1 MVTKKKISSKY
12 KPTAK
17 ESFMNSKQ
25 KQYFKQKLT
34 YWKETLLKGSTETI
48 LNLKE
53 DKEVSGDFADIAS
66 AESTKSI
73 ELRTRD
79 RERKLINKI
88 DEAAKNHNIL
98 LETIDEAL
106 KRIENNTYG
115 YCEVT
120 GKPIGLKRLEARPI
134 ATLSIEAQQMHENQE
149 QLNND

>member
-1 MVTKKKISSKY
+1 MAQKTKISLKY
-12 KPTAK
+12 KPTSK
-17 ESFMNSKQ
+17 EPFMNPKQ
-25 KQYFKQKLT
+25 KEYFKQKLT
-34 YWKETLLKGSTETI
+34 DWKETLLKGSSETI

-79 RERKLINKI
+79 RERKLISKI
-88 DEAAKNHNIL
+88 E
-98 LETIDEAL
+98 EAL

-134 ATLSIEAQQMHENQE
+134 ATLSIEAQQMHENEE
-149 QLNND
+149 QLK

>member
-1 MVTKKKISSKY
+1 MVTKKKISSEY

-17 ESFMNSKQ
+17 ESFMNLKQ

-34 YWKETLLKGSTETI
+34 HWKETLLKGSTETI

-88 DEAAKNHNIL
+88 DEA
-98 LETIDEAL
+98 L

>member
-1 MVTKKKISSKY
+1 MAQKTKISLKY
-12 KPTAK
+12 KPTSK
-17 ESFMNSKQ
+17 EPFMNPKQ
-25 KQYFKQKLT
+25 KEYFKQKLT
-34 YWKETLLKGSTETI
+34 DWKETLLKGSSETI

-79 RERKLINKI
+79 RERKLISKI
-88 DEAAKNHNIL
+88 E
-98 LETIDEAL
+98 EAL
-106 KRIENNTYG
+106 KRVENNTYG

-134 ATLSIEAQQMHENQE
+134 ATLSIEAQQMHENEE
-149 QLNND
+149 QLK

>member
-1 MVTKKKISSKY
+1 MVTKTTISSKY
-12 KPTAK
+12 KPKAS
-17 ESFMNSKQ
+17 EPFMNSKQ
-25 KQYFKQKLT
+25 KQYFKQKLLF
-34 YWKETLLKGSTETI
+34 WKEALLKGSTETI
-48 LNLKE
+48 TNLKE

-88 DEAAKNHNIL
+88 N
-98 LETIDEAL
+98 EAL

-149 QLNND
+149 QLNTD

>member
-1 MVTKKKISSKY
+1 MAVKKKTTTKY
-12 KPTAK
+12 KPSAK
-17 ESFMNSKQ
+17 EPFMNAKQ
-25 KQYFKQKLT
+25 KQYFKQKLLD
-34 YWKETLLKGSTETI
+34 WKESLLKGSNETI
-48 LNLKE
+48 TNLKE

-66 AESTKSI
+66 AESAKSI

-88 DEAAKNHNIL
+88 DEA
-98 LETIDEAL
+98 L

-115 YCEVT
+115 FCEIT
-120 GKPIGLKRLEARPI
+120 GKPINLKRLEARPI